1 MKKVNRTTL
10 FCAKK
15 LQCGVLDKFEVV
27 VKSQIKEEAK
37 KRYESMGYAVSEKR

>member
-1 MKKVNRTTL
+1 MNKENRKTL

-15 LQCGVLDKFEVV
+15 LSCGVLEKFEVV

-37 KRYESMGYAVSEKR
+37 KRYESMGYAVIENR